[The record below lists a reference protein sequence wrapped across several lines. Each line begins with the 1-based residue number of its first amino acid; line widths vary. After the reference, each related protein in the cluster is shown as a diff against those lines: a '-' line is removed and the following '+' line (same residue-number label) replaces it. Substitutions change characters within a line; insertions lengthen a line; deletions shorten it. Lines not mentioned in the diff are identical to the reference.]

1 MNLFDIQS
9 PETGESFTTLLSKKY
24 VKIVRI
30 VSSNQI
36 EPVTYNQDED
46 EWVAVLEGE
55 AVLEMDGEQISLRRG
70 DTLLIP
76 AHTPHTV
83 LETQKGTVWLAVH
96 LNP

>member
-46 EWVAVLEGE
+46 EWAVVLEGE
-55 AVLEMDGEQISLRRG
+55 AVLELGGERITLKQG

-83 LETQKGTVWLAVH
+83 LKTQQDTVWLAVH
-96 LNP
+96 INP